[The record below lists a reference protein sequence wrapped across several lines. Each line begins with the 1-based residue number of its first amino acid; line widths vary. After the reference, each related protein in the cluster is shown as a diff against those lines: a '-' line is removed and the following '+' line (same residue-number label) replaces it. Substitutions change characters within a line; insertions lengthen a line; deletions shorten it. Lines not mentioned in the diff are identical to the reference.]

1 MHHNNPPLLWLLI
14 FEISATPLCGTTAVS
29 YMPSTGNPHDWA
41 REAGNHT
48 GWQRCVGCG
57 WSVDCLVRG
66 ELCPLASFDERLWRE
81 IYGRVSTDSWRSTRL
96 QQDGLLLM
104 VADGGSVMLMRLVD
118 DCWWCEWGLLMMVVD
133 DGCSKPPRCWYC
145 FLFCFH
151 CWAEQRHGL
160 ARPRRISLSGPPVFV
175 YAQPIISWVQSSCHV
190 TLRINLYNATALRF
204 LDSYHIHI
212 CLGVQLGLLMD
223 IYIYVCIYIYTYIIY
238 IYAHNIYIYIIYIY
252 TYIYLHI
259 YIYIYV
265 YTYTYT

>member
-41 REAGNHT
+41 RDRQLHRMAALCRVWLIRWLPCPRRTLPAGFIWWETLT
-48 GWQRCVGCG
+48 GDLRSSLHRLLAINKTTARWIVADGC
-57 WSVDCLVRG
+57 WWWFSHVDETC
-66 ELCPLASFDERLWRE
+66 W
-81 IYGRVSTDSWRSTRL
+81 W
-96 QQDGLLLM
+96 LLM
-104 VADGGSVMLMRLVD
+104 VWMR
-118 DCWWCEWGLLMMVVD
+118 VVD
-133 DGCSKPPRCWYC
+133 DGCSKTPRCWYC

-190 TLRINLYNATALRF
+190 TLRIDLYNATALRC

-223 IYIYVCIYIYTYIIY
+223 IYI
-238 IYAHNIYIYIIYIY
+238 
-252 TYIYLHI
+252 
-259 YIYIYV
+259 
-265 YTYTYT
+265 